1 MVYRGSL
8 VRTSNHALA
17 SSAANKHCDA
27 LCQVVAQIAAADPTN
42 HRISISDQF
51 KSRSESL
58 LDILLPV

>member
-27 LCQVVAQIAAADPTN
+27 LCQVVAQIAADPTN

>member
-27 LCQVVAQIAAADPTN
+27 LCQVVAQIAAD
-42 HRISISDQF
+42 HRILISDQF